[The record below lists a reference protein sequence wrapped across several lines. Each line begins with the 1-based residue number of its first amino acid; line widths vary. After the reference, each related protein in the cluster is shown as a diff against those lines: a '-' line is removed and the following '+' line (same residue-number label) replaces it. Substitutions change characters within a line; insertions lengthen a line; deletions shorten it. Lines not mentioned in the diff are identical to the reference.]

1 MLNLKF
7 KSNKHKWE
15 SLKFIGKWA
24 APSRYCEYHL
34 KSESQIPNQFELFK
48 LHQHL
53 INLNNTVDQERSLII
68 SLVALDCKNSQA
80 LISFQ
85 LNEIIGSKSKHILKF
100 SRQTFEENESKKIHQ
115 ADDIRAIDGELCKR
129 FIVSNRTYLIIPII
143 SDLSSETNYLLRI
156 LVENIKS
163 NTDSDDDDDDTC
175 DEIED
180 YDIFE
185 ADSQDEDGE
194 NKEVKKKSKRKTK
207 RSIKT

>member
-7 KSNKHKWE
+7 KSNKSKWE

-24 APSRYCEYHL
+24 APSKYCEYHL

-53 INLNNTVDQERSLII
+53 INLNNTIDQERSLII

-115 ADDIRAIDGELCKR
+115 TDNIRTIDGELCKR
-129 FIVSNRTYLIIPII
+129 FIVSNRTYLIIPAI
-143 SDLSSETNYLLRI
+143 SDLSIETHYLLRI
-156 LVENIKS
+156 LVENIKP
-163 NTDSDDDDDDTC
+163 NTDSDDDTG

-185 ADSQDEDGE
+185 AESQDEDGE
-194 NKEVKKKSKRKTK
+194 NKEVKIKPKRKPK

>member
-1 MLNLKF
+1 LLNLKF
-7 KSNKHKWE
+7 KSNKSKWE

-24 APSRYCEYHL
+24 APSKYCEYHL

-53 INLNNTVDQERSLII
+53 INLNNTIDQERSLII

-100 SRQTFEENESKKIHQ
+100 SRQTFEENESKKIYQ
-115 ADDIRAIDGELCKR
+115 TDDIRTIDGELCKR
-129 FIVSNRTYLIIPII
+129 FIVSNRTYLIIPAI
-143 SDLSSETNYLLRI
+143 SDLSIETNYLLRI
-156 LVENIKS
+156 LVENIKP
-163 NTDSDDDDDDTC
+163 NTDSDDDTG

-185 ADSQDEDGE
+185 AESQDEDGE
-194 NKEVKKKSKRKTK
+194 NKEVKIKPKRKPK